1 MGNLVFRIAGLGC
14 MIFLLTGT
22 LQAQESQVLAKIGDK
37 VITLKEF
44 NRIINFYDPEQRKML
59 EKNPQLKETVL
70 WQLIQ
75 AAVISKTAR
84 DKGFDK
90 KPEIREQQALIFNNF
105 LATQYIQ
112 KEIIGK
118 ITLTDKEAGAY
129 YKEHADEFRT
139 PETIQARHILI
150 KADKSASE
158 EEKQKQKAK
167 AEELLG
173 KIKGGED
180 FAKLA
185 GEFSD
190 DPGSKTKGGDLGYF
204 AKGSMV
210 PAFEEAAFSLKP
222 GEVSG
227 LVETDFGYHII
238 KAEDKKEA
246 VLEPYET
253 IKDKVKAQALEEKR
267 KAKVTQFVEKAL
279 KEAKVVVNPEALR
292 RP

>member
-1 MGNLVFRIAGLGC
+1 MGKFVFKIAGLVG
-14 MIFLLTGT
+14 IIILLTGS
-22 LQAQESQVLAKIGDK
+22 LRAQENQVLAKFGDK
-37 VITLKEF
+37 VITVKEF

-75 AAVISKTAR
+75 GAVISKIAR

-90 KPEIREQQALIFNNF
+90 KPEIREQQALISNNF

-112 KEIIGK
+112 KELLGK
-118 ITLTDKEAGAY
+118 ITLTDKEASTY

-139 PETIQARHILI
+139 PETVQARHILI
-150 KADKSASE
+150 KVDKSATE
-158 EEKQKQKAK
+158 EDKQKQKAK
-167 AEELLG
+167 AEEILG
-173 KIKGGED
+173 KIKGGGD

-185 GEFSD
+185 EEFSD
-190 DPGSKTKGGDLGYF
+190 DPGSKTKGGDLGSF
-204 AKGSMV
+204 AKGTMV

-238 KAEDKKEA
+238 KTEDKKEA
-246 VLEPYET
+246 VLEPYEN

-267 KAKVTQFVEKAL
+267 KAKVTDFVQKAL
-279 KEAKVVVNPEALR
+279 KDAKVVVNPEALR
-292 RP
+292 KP